1 MERERDEDNSQIS
14 DGIGSRNFSIC
25 IRHGRR
31 LRGTGWADRTP
42 GHYCMVWTLG
52 GSDCSFTSYAQCL
65 ATASANAAECY
76 GKTVGDDEG
85 SGIQGR
91 FGYASRA
98 QIR

>member
-1 MERERDEDNSQIS
+1 MKTIHKLAMASAVAIS
-14 DGIGSRNFSIC
+14 AFAFVTVAGSAAQAGPIVP
-25 IRHGRR
+25 
-31 LRGTGWADRTP
+31 P
-42 GHYCMVWTLG
+42 GHYCMVWALG

-76 GKTVGDDEG
+76 GKSVGDDEG

-91 FGYASRA
+91 FGYDSRA

>member
-1 MERERDEDNSQIS
+1 MKTIHKLAMASAVAIS
-14 DGIGSRNFSIC
+14 AFAFVTVAGSAAQAGSIVP
-25 IRHGRR
+25 
-31 LRGTGWADRTP
+31 P
-42 GHYCMVWTLG
+42 GHYCMVWALG